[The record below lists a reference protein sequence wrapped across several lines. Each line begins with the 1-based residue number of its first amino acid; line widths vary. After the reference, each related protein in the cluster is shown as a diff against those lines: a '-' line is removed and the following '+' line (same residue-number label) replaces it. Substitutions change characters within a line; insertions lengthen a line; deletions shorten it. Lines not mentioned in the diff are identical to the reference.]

1 MTYSEIGDLI
11 ELNIA
16 SGVKIPAIDHREVEM
31 ALLNYINDNLPKQF
45 DIKWIYVDSVYLG
58 DNFEVNGLGKNLRL
72 GWALVNGNNG
82 TPPNSA
88 GRMFMNYGG
97 DFTTLNAVAGEKEHI
112 LTVSET
118 PVLDIPFTASNAD
131 NGDPGSF
138 IITANTQNGGAKKL
152 QTNGGGLA
160 HNNMPP
166 YITLVAI
173 MKL

>member
-11 ELNIA
+11 AENLA
-16 SGVKIPAIDHREVEM
+16 SGIKIPAIDHREVEM

-97 DFTTLNAVAGEKEHI
+97 DFTTLNAIGGEKDHL
-112 LTVSET
+112 LTESEL
-118 PVLDIPFTASNAD
+118 PAHSHDVASYA
-131 NGDPGSF
+131 
-138 IITANTQNGGAKKL
+138 GAL
-152 QTNGGGLA
+152 TSSLRISSSTTTGIGGGETSSVGGGVA